1 MQTVDETKDQLT
13 CERIIP
19 TADIIAAIFYARI
32 VEIDP
37 ELSFRFTDNLFERI
51 RRLLSEQ
58 QEGHQKP

>member
-1 MQTVDETKDQLT
+1 MKTLHETKDQLT
-13 CERIIP
+13 CEQIIP

-51 RRLLSEQ
+51 RKLLTEPQ
-58 QEGHQKP
+58 KGHP

>member
-1 MQTVDETKDQLT
+1 MKTLHETKDQLT

-19 TADIIAAIFYARI
+19 TVDIIAAIFYARI

-51 RRLLSEQ
+51 RRLLTEP
-58 QEGHQKP
+58 QKEHP